1 MLFAKQLM
9 NCFARSLVDFPHLN
23 PTSLVEL
30 LEKFSK
36 TLGISLV
43 YHLFESVMNVI
54 IRYGQVRQSVF
65 VVSIMFVV
73 FELDNGEA
81 VEECSILN

>member
-1 MLFAKQLM
+1 M

-23 PTSLVEL
+23 PTSLVKL
-30 LEKFSK
+30 LKKFSE

-43 YHLFESVMNVI
+43 YYLFEGVMNVI
-54 IRYGQVRQSVF
+54 IRLGQVRQSVF

-73 FELDNGEA
+73 FELDDGKA